1 MSLRGAERFVIKPPA
16 FSYQDKL
23 RKLTLRTQSAQARI
37 CFDQSNQVLTRLN
50 RRNRKNVVSF
60 DAVNFPNFSQFCF
73 IFDWFEMRRRGGRH
87 HRNAIW
93 SNAVSGPDVAPGKL

>member
-1 MSLRGAERFVIKPPA
+1 MSLRRADRFVIKPPA
-16 FSYQDKL
+16 FSHQDKL

-50 RRNRKNVVSF
+50 RRNRENVVSF

-73 IFDWFEMRRRGGRH
+73 IFDWFEMRRRGGR
-87 HRNAIW
+87 RPPNTSWGKAG
-93 SNAVSGPDVAPGKL
+93 SGRGEEERQ